1 MANNDNEKTKKPF
14 FKDFKAELKK
24 VTWPTPKQI
33 FNNTMSVITIVV
45 ITIIIVFILDMAFD
59 AFNKYGVNKLKGVS
73 DNSLIDN
80 TVDENTIDGNTVDNT
95 VDLNSIDLNSIDGNS
110 IDVNMTNLV
119 Q

>member
-14 FKDFKAELKK
+14 FKDFKTELKK

-33 FNNTMSVITIVV
+33 FNNTMSVITIVI

-59 AFNKYGVNKLKGVS
+59 SFNKYGINKLKGVVE
-73 DNSLIDN
+73 NTAINNTIDENLVDTN
-80 TVDENTIDGNTVDNT
+80 TVDENTVNQNAVDQNTVDNT
-95 VDLNSIDLNSIDGNS
+95 
-110 IDVNMTNLV
+110 TNTNAT